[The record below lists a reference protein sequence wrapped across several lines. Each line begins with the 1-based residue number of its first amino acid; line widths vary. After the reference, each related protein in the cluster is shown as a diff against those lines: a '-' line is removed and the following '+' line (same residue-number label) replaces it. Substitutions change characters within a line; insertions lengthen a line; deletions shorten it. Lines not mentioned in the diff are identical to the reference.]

1 MSDTASDGKSN
12 KLEEDDQAMVRSV
25 MNNSYNGTDLNTVY
39 DPTPTFSG
47 EGETDVYFE
56 EYGGV
61 GPGLIGITWCNDAMG
76 EPPYACDQQHI
87 RILPGYYSYAYGYGL
102 VCHET
107 GHAVGLLH
115 GGNAYPTVNNEDL
128 DTLHCMVK
136 SSDTT
141 RGLGPTNV
149 ANINSVY

>member
-1 MSDTASDGKSN
+1 MSDNASDGKSN

-39 DPTPTFSG
+39 DTTPTFSG

-56 EYGGV
+56 EYGGL
-61 GPGLIGITWCNDAMG
+61 PSGLIGMAWCNDTLEG
-76 EPPYACDQQHI
+76 YKCDQQHV

-115 GGNAYPTVNNEDL
+115 GANASPTVSNEDL

-136 SSDTT
+136 NTET
-141 RGLGPTNV
+141 NRGLGPSNV